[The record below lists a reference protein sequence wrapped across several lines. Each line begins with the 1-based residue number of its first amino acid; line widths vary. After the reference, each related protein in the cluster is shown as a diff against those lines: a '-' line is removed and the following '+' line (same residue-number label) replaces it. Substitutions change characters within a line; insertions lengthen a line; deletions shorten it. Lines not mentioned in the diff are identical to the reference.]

1 MELVISTETECP
13 AGLMGRSS
21 PIARMAT
28 EAGVIGAKVADGRM
42 RSCTVQAREYLFEVL
57 PQFPEL
63 LSEFVQCWLGRRAA
77 LNARAVISSHLGL
90 RFWPNSEPSPSLCRS
105 SERPEQMYA
114 TGDTPSSPTGTVVRS
129 RHAAGRVAYRPD
141 FDPGCTLVLGCQARG
156 TAR

>member
-28 EAGVIGAKVADGRM
+28 EAGVVGAKVAASHM
-42 RSCTVQAREYLFEVL
+42 RSCTVRAREYLFEVL

-63 LSEFVQCWLGRRAA
+63 LSEFVQCRLGRRAA
-77 LNARAVISSHLGL
+77 FNARAVISSHLGL
-90 RFWPNSEPSPSLCRS
+90 RFWPNSDR
-105 SERPEQMYA
+105 RPRYA
-114 TGDTPSSPTGTVVRS
+114 AVPNAQSKCTPQATR
-129 RHAAGRVAYRPD
+129 
-141 FDPGCTLVLGCQARG
+141 TLVVCCQARE